1 MKLFEQY
8 KGLKREI
15 YIFFVGKL
23 VTAMGSF
30 VWPMLTFF
38 LTTKL
43 GITDYLTSFII
54 ASMSLLALPAAILGG
69 KLADKYDRKKIIVIF
84 DLISVSLFI
93 VSAILP
99 FGYHTAA
106 LLFTSGL
113 FQTIEGPAYDALIAD
128 FSTTDD
134 REKAYSL
141 DYLGYNLG
149 FIVGASVSGVL
160 FENYTKLAFLLNG
173 VAILISTILIIIF
186 VNMKNAVI
194 QEETNE
200 VANSIY
206 EEPVDEKISIFK
218 VLRERG
224 VLIFATLL
232 MIFTWMPEN
241 ISGILLP
248 LKLKTAEGEAGAT
261 LYGYLSSFNGL
272 IVILFTPLFTYLLS
286 KVKEIPKIA
295 IGSFLSALGLVF
307 YMLTNNAILLFVGMF
322 FITVGEVTN
331 VLGSN
336 PYHSKRIP
344 LSHRGRIGGVLSLVH
359 GIFSALIQYL
369 IGVLLLVSSN
379 NYSLIFLIFVIVGV
393 LVSILCIFAHKKD
406 KDTFPLLYVKE
417 IVYKN

>member
-1 MKLFEQY
+1 
-8 KGLKREI
+8 
-15 YIFFVGKL
+15 
-23 VTAMGSF
+23 
-30 VWPMLTFF
+30 
-38 LTTKL
+38 
-43 GITDYLTSFII
+43 
-54 ASMSLLALPAAILGG
+54 
-69 KLADKYDRKKIIVIF
+69 
-84 DLISVSLFI
+84 
-93 VSAILP
+93 
-99 FGYHTAA
+99 
-106 LLFTSGL
+106 
-113 FQTIEGPAYDALIAD
+113 
-128 FSTTDD
+128 
-134 REKAYSL
+134 
-141 DYLGYNLG
+141 
-149 FIVGASVSGVL
+149 
-160 FENYTKLAFLLNG
+160 
-173 VAILISTILIIIF
+173 
-186 VNMKNAVI
+186 
-194 QEETNE
+194 
-200 VANSIY
+200 
-206 EEPVDEKISIFK
+206 
-218 VLRERG
+218 
-224 VLIFATLL
+224 
-232 MIFTWMPEN
+232 MPEN

-379 NYSLIFLIFVIVGV
+379 NYSLIFLVFVIVGV

-417 IVYKN
+417 IVDKN